1 MVLFPVIVAEHSSFR
16 VKEGGGGAND
26 VEEEEKEEDDVVVE
40 EEDDV
45 VEVVEMV
52 DVEEEDWRG
61 GCVED
66 LVEAT

>member
-26 VEEEEKEEDDVVVE
+26 VEEEDDDVVVDE
-40 EEDDV
+40 EEDV